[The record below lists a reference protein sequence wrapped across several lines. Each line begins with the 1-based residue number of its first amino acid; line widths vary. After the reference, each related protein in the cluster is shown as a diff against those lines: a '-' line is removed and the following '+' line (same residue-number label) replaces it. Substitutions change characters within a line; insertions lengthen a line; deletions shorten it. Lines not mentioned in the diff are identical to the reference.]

1 MYMSI
6 IEAIIMGTVQG
17 LTEFLPISSSGHL
30 VLLQRL
36 FGMTGE
42 NISFDIAMHLG
53 SLIAVIIIFR
63 KTILSL
69 IKHPF
74 SPLAIKLYL
83 ATIPTVIIV
92 LLFKTFIESTF
103 SGNFFLIGFVLTA
116 IILAISEYIAKK
128 YKNDAPISN
137 TNAIVLGIAQG
148 LATLP
153 GVSRS
158 GTTIATGLIMGS
170 KKDEVAEFSF
180 LMSIP
185 IIIASAVY
193 ELFFQ
198 FDSTTFNLLPTL
210 VGMLFAFI
218 FGFIAI
224 KWMLRLIR
232 KANLIYFSIYLILL
246 VAVILILGLV

>member
-1 MYMSI
+1 MSI
-6 IEAIIMGTVQG
+6 IEAIVMGIVQG

-30 VLLQRL
+30 VLMQRL

-42 NISFDIAMHLG
+42 NIAFDVAVHLG
-53 SLIAVIIIFR
+53 SLVAVIIILR
-63 KTILSL
+63 KTVWEL

-74 SPLAIKLYL
+74 SKLAIKLYL

-92 LLFKTFIESTF
+92 LIFKSYIESTF
-103 SGNFFLIGFVLTA
+103 VGNFFIIGFIITA
-116 IILAISEYIAKK
+116 IILIVSEYIAKK
-128 YKNDAPISN
+128 YKNELPI
-137 TNAIVLGIAQG
+137 TNKNAVILGIAQG

-158 GTTIATGLIMGS
+158 GTTISTGLIMS
-170 KKDEVAEFSF
+170 NKKEEVAEFSF

-193 ELFFQ
+193 ELIFQ
-198 FDSTTFNLLPTL
+198 FDPATIEIVPMLI
-210 VGMLFAFI
+210 GMIFAFI

-232 KANLIYFSIYLILL
+232 KANFLYFAIYLLLL
-246 VAVILILGLV
+246 VAVILIFGLV

>member
-1 MYMSI
+1 MSI
-6 IEAIIMGTVQG
+6 IEAVIMGAVQG

-30 VLLQRL
+30 VLLQRI

-42 NISFDIAMHLG
+42 NIAFDIAMHIG

-63 KTILSL
+63 KTIWSL

-83 ATIPTVIIV
+83 ATIPTIVIV
-92 LLFKTFIESTF
+92 LIFKSFIESTF
-103 SGNFFLIGFVLTA
+103 TGNFFLVGFVLTA

-128 YKNDAPISN
+128 YKNDSPITK

-158 GTTIATGLIMGS
+158 GTTIATGLIMGD
-170 KKDEVAEFSF
+170 KKEEVAEFSF

-193 ELFFQ
+193 ELIFQ
-198 FDSTTFNLLPTL
+198 FDSTTIEVIPTL
-210 VGMLFAFI
+210 IGMLFAFI

-232 KANLIYFSIYLILL
+232 KANLIYFSVYLIIL
-246 VAVILILGLV
+246 VAVILIFGLV